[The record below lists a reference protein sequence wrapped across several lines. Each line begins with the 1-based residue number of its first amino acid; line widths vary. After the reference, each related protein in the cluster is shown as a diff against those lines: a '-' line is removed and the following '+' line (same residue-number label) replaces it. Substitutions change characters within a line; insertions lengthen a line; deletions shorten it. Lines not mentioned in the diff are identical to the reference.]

1 MIRFIWSQATLSLAI
16 ETYLIVLAVV
26 GIACAPSVGGKGE
39 HPCSLID
46 VNDMGSYQFASR
58 SQLTKLLPIAVIEV
72 VRSIARAFAP
82 PNNLTVA

>member
-1 MIRFIWSQATLSLAI
+1 MVCLIRGEATLSLAI

-46 VNDMGSYQFASR
+46 VDDMSSYQFASR

-82 PNNLTVA
+82 PNNLTIA

>member
-26 GIACAPSVGGKGE
+26 GIACVPSVGGEGE
-39 HPCSLID
+39 RPCTLID
-46 VNDMGSYQFASR
+46 VNDMSSYQFTPR

-72 VRSIARAFAP
+72 VCSIAGAFAP
-82 PNNLTVA
+82 PNNLTIA

>member
-26 GIACAPSVGGKGE
+26 RIACAPSVGGEGE
-39 HPCSLID
+39 RPCTLID
-46 VNDMGSYQFASR
+46 VNDMSSYQFTPR